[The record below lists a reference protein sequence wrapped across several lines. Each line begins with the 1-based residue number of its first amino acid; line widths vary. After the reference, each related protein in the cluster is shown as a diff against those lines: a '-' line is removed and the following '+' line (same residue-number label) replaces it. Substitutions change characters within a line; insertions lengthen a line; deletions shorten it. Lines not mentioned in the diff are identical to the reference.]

1 MSTCPF
7 CQEALPDEQAEE
19 CPTCGQDLH
28 PPELHPYD
36 AALETLDDALGR
48 IAAGEIAPALI
59 PTLFSHLLGSVQQ
72 VLDHCRE
79 DLAAN
84 LRNLQT
90 SHLDLPEEARTDA
103 LEFIARFETAQDKVN
118 EHMDILREIFASS
131 STMADFEAQRPQL
144 DHAMAQLRAT
154 FGDLEDLERTTSDP
168 LLTVVADEPLPEE
181 VSVAIAQFELA
192 MNALGRYCDERD
204 RGWLQKSL
212 LHLDEARGRLKQ
224 MLMVDAFDWA

>member
-7 CQEALPDEQAEE
+7 CQQELPDEQAEE
-19 CPTCGQDLH
+19 CPTCGQDLN

-36 AALETLDDALGR
+36 AALETLDDAIGR
-48 IAAGEIAPALI
+48 IVSGEIAPPLI

-72 VLDHCRE
+72 VLDHARE

-84 LRNLQT
+84 LRGLQA
-90 SHLDLPEEARTDA
+90 SHLDVPLEARTEA
-103 LEFIARFETAQDKVN
+103 LDFLARFEAAQDKITD
-118 EHMDILREIFASS
+118 HMDTLREIFSGS
-131 STMADFEAQRPQL
+131 TTMAQFEAQRPRL
-144 DHAMAQLRAT
+144 DYAMAQLKASFR
-154 FGDLEDLERTTSDP
+154 DLEDLDRTTSDP

-181 VSVAIAQFELA
+181 VSVAIHQFELA

-204 RGWLQKSL
+204 RAFLQKSL

-224 MLMVDAFDWA
+224 MLMVDAFDWG

>member
-1 MSTCPF
+1 LSTCPF
-7 CQEALPDEQAEE
+7 CTEELPDEQAEE
-19 CPTCGQDLH
+19 CPTCGQDLN

-48 IAAGEIAPALI
+48 IVAGEIAPALI

-84 LRNLQT
+84 LRNLQAT
-90 SHLDLPEEARTDA
+90 HLDVPDEARVDA
-103 LEFIARFETAQDKVN
+103 LEFLARFEAAQNKITD
-118 EHMDILREIFASS
+118 HMDTLRQIFASS
-131 STMADFEAQRPQL
+131 TTMAEFEAQRPAL
-144 DHAMAQLRAT
+144 DHAMAQLRAA
-154 FGDLEDLERTTSDP
+154 FGDLEDLERTTSDAQ
-168 LLTVVADEPLPEE
+168 LTVVPDEPLPEE
-181 VSVAIAQFELA
+181 VSVAIHQFELA

-204 RGWLQKSL
+204 RAFLQKSL